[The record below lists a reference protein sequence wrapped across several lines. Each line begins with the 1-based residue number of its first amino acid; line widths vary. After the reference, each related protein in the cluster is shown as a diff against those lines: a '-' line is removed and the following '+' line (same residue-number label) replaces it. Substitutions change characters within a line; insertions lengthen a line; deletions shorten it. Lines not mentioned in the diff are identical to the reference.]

1 VAVNAEPGHCVA
13 VRRRSTVKMK
23 AVISVLVIGAVL
35 AISAQLYSLTRR
47 GGRGVALAAV
57 SPAVPAV
64 MVAGS
69 GSVEPDSQ
77 SIKLSS
83 DLSGK
88 LRSVN
93 VEEGQAIHKG
103 QVLAQ
108 LENDDYAAHLASA
121 AAEVQEKEA
130 IMRKVVNGAQSRE
143 RSQALA
149 SEHAAEAVMKNA
161 KENLERRQKL
171 FDAGVISREELE
183 RYAKEYNVAKDQY
196 DESSD
201 QYSLINDDARE
212 EDVAI
217 AQANL
222 DLAKA
227 RVADA
232 QASYQQT
239 IITSPIDGIVLRVH
253 HRAGE
258 SVSAASASSDP
269 VLTVGDTRLLRV
281 RVDIDETDVAK
292 VEVGQKAYIKA
303 DAFGDE
309 KFWGRVVEVGELL
322 GPKTART
329 DEPSER
335 VDRKFLQ
342 ALVELQPGA
351 HLPVGLRVDSFILAS
366 PEQVAVSQ

>member
-1 VAVNAEPGHCVA
+1 M
-13 VRRRSTVKMK
+13 KMK
-23 AVISVLVIGAVL
+23 AAISVLVTVAVL
-35 AISAQLYSLTRR
+35 AISVQLYSLTRH
-47 GGRGVALAAV
+47 GGHRSTLTASSSSAPAA
-57 SPAVPAV
+57 

-69 GSVEPDSQ
+69 GSVEPVSQ
-77 SIKLSS
+77 SIRLSS

-88 LRSVN
+88 LKSVK
-93 VEEGQAIHKG
+93 VEEGETIHKG

-108 LENDDYAAHLASA
+108 LENDDYAAQLASA
-121 AAEVQEKEA
+121 TAEVHEKEA
-130 IMRKVVNGAQSRE
+130 MLRKVMNGAQSRE

-161 KENLERRQKL
+161 EGNLERRQEL
-171 FDAGVISREELE
+171 FDAGVISREEFE

-196 DESSD
+196 DESAD
-201 QYSLINDDARE
+201 HYSLINGNARE
-212 EDVAI
+212 EDIAI

-222 DLAKA
+222 ELAKA
-227 RVADA
+227 RLADA
-232 QASYQQT
+232 QASYQKT
-239 IITSPIDGIVLRVH
+239 IVTSPIDGIVLGVH

-258 SVSAASASSDP
+258 SVCSASASSDP
-269 VLTVGDTRLLRV
+269 ILTIGDTRQLRV

-309 KFWGRVVEVGELL
+309 QFWGHVVEVGELL

-342 ALVELQPGA
+342 ALVELQPGV
-351 HLPVGLRVDSFILAS
+351 HLPTGLRVDSFILSS

>member
-1 VAVNAEPGHCVA
+1 
-13 VRRRSTVKMK
+13 MK
-23 AVISVLVIGAVL
+23 SVISVLVIGTVL

-77 SIKLSS
+77 SIKLSA

-108 LENDDYAAHLASA
+108 LENEDYAAHLASS
-121 AAEVQEKEA
+121 AAELRKKEA

-183 RYAKEYNVAKDQY
+183 RYTKEYNVAKDQY

-227 RVADA
+227 RVAEA

-258 SVSAASASSDP
+258 SISASASSDP

-342 ALVELQPGA
+342 ALVELQSGA
-351 HLPVGLRVDSFILAS
+351 HLPVGLRVDSCILAS
-366 PEQVAVSQ
+366 QKQVAALR

>member
-1 VAVNAEPGHCVA
+1 
-13 VRRRSTVKMK
+13 MK
-23 AVISVLVIGAVL
+23 LKASISVLVIVAVL

-47 GGRGVALAAV
+47 GGHRVALAA
-57 SPAVPAV
+57 SSSAAPAV

-69 GSVEPDSQ
+69 GSVEPISQ

-88 LRSVN
+88 LKSVN
-93 VEEGQAIHKG
+93 VEEAEIIHKG
-103 QVLAQ
+103 QILAQ
-108 LENDDYAAHLASA
+108 LENDDFAAHLASA

-130 IMRKVVNGAQSRE
+130 MLRKVVNGAQSRE

-149 SEHAAEAVMKNA
+149 SENAAEAVMKNA
-161 KENLERRQKL
+161 EGNLERRQEL

-183 RYAKEYNVAKDQY
+183 HYTKEYNVAKDEYQ
-196 DESSD
+196 ESAD
-201 QYSLINDDARE
+201 QYSLINGNARE

-227 RVADA
+227 RLADA
-232 QASYQQT
+232 QASYQKT
-239 IITSPIDGIVLRVH
+239 VITSPIDGIVLRVH

-269 VLTVGDTRLLRV
+269 ILTVGDTRLLRV

-342 ALVELQPGA
+342 ALVELDPGA
-351 HLPVGLRVDSFILAS
+351 RLPMGLRVDSFILAD
-366 PEQVAVSQ
+366 PE